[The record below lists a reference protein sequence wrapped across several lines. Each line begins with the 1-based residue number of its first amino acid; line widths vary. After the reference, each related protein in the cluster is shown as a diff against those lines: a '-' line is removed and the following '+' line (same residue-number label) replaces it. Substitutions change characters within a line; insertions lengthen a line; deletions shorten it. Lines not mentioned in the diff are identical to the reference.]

1 MQTRQ
6 LGNTDMHI
14 TPIGFGSWAIGGSN
28 WAYSWG
34 AQDDSE
40 AIHAIERA
48 VELGINWIDTAAVYG
63 LGHSEELVAQALAGI
78 KKKPFIFTKCSLVW
92 DESRQVSSSLKA
104 DSIRRECENSL
115 KRLNVDAIDL
125 YQIHWA
131 NPDADLEEG
140 WEEMARLKEEGLV
153 RHIGVSNFSIDQLT
167 RAISIAPVA
176 SLQPP
181 YSILRPAIEKE
192 TLPFCREHNI
202 GVIVY
207 SPMLSGMLTGAMTK
221 DRVTNFP
228 PDDWRKGNKE
238 FQEPRLSA
246 NLGLVDLLK
255 SIGTKHNRSA
265 GEVAIAWTLRH
276 PAVTGAIV
284 GGRDAVQV
292 EGIIGAADFRLN
304 EEELSSITNYT
315 NGMPK

>member
-1 MQTRQ
+1 MVHFRPEYPAHFPR
-6 LGNTDMHI
+6 NTH
-14 TPIGFGSWAIGGSN
+14 
-28 WAYSWG
+28 
-34 AQDDSE
+34 
-40 AIHAIERA
+40 
-48 VELGINWIDTAAVYG
+48 
-63 LGHSEELVAQALAGI
+63 
-78 KKKPFIFTKCSLVW
+78 
-92 DESRQVSSSLKA
+92 
-104 DSIRRECENSL
+104 
-115 KRLNVDAIDL
+115 
-125 YQIHWA
+125 
-131 NPDADLEEG
+131 
-140 WEEMARLKEEGLV
+140 
-153 RHIGVSNFSIDQLT
+153 
-167 RAISIAPVA
+167 
-176 SLQPP
+176 
-181 YSILRPAIEKE
+181 AIEKE